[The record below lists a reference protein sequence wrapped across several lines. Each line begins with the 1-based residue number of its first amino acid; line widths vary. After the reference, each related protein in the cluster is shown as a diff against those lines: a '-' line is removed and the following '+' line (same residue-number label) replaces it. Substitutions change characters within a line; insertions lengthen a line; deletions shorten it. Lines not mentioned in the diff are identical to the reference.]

1 MNPFIIVKPIGLE
14 SLQRLLKNDPMI
26 FNDYYDFLL
35 DCYKKGDMHIKIKI
49 ANIFSIYLSGE
60 NVEDTVNIILSDLQ
74 ILSKKSTVIEV
85 SDKLIDCIIT
95 ICSKD
100 YYKNI

>member
-14 SLQRLLKNDPMI
+14 SLQRLLKNDPKI